1 MRNVLTSIS
10 DERIVPNVKT
20 VAHANPL
27 GTEVRRRREAAG
39 LSQQAL
45 ASRANIAMRTLA
57 RIEQGEDVRLATL
70 DALAAALGTT
80 SAVLLAPAPSE
91 GEAHQ

>member
-1 MRNVLTSIS
+1 MAV
-10 DERIVPNVKT
+10 VKT

-27 GTEVRRRREAAG
+27 GTEVRRLREAAG

-45 ASRANIAMRTLA
+45 ATRANIAMRTLA

-70 DALAAALGTT
+70 ALLATALGTSAAAL
-80 SAVLLAPAPSE
+80 LAPSPSTTDE
-91 GEAHQ
+91 VEA